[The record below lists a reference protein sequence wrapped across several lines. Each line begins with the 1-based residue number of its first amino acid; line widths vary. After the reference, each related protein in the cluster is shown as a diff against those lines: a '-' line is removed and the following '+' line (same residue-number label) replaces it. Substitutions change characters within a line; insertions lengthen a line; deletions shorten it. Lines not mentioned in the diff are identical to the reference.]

1 MADVFTPEKR
11 SWVMSRI
18 RGRGT
23 RIEIIMGGILDD
35 IGCPYEAQPR
45 MFGNPDFVIWSE
57 RIAIFCDGDFWHG
70 YDFRRGRRPD
80 NGFWRDKIEGNMKR
94 DALVSRRLR
103 REGWSV
109 LRFWEHV
116 IKKNPAGCGRRI
128 ERKIGERRSHAGAD
142 VNQG

>member
-23 RIEIIMGGILDD
+23 KIEIIMGGILDD
-35 IGCPYEAQPR
+35 IGCPYEAQPQ

-57 RIAIFCDGDFWHG
+57 KIAIFCDGDFWHG

-116 IKKNPAGCGRRI
+116 IKKNPVGCRRRI
-128 ERKIGERRSHAGAD
+128 ERKIDERISSMVTGA
-142 VNQG
+142 NQG